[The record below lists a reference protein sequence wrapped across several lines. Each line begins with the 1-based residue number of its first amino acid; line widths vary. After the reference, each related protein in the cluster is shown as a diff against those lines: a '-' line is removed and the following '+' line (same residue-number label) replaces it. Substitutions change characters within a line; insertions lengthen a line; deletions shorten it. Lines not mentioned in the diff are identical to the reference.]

1 MENIKD
7 KIQMFEKLKVLKF
20 LGKVRNLTKTEWIVV
35 VLTISVVGFS
45 ILFYASIISILF
57 K

>member
-1 MENIKD
+1 
-7 KIQMFEKLKVLKF
+7 MFEKLKVLKF

-35 VLTISVVGFS
+35 VLTIIVVGFS